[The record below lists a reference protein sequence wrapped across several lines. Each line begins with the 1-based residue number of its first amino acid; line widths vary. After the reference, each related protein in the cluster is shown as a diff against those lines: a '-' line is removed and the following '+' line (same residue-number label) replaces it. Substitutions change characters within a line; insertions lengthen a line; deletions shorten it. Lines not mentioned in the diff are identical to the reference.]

1 MDERVYARY
10 MSNLSYFIDK
20 LEEKKT
26 SKYHLPIALSYLK
39 LEKYEEAVA
48 VCNTALELFPSHCPT
63 KTLLAEGNIYL
74 GELDLAKEILF
85 EVISEDE
92 DNYKALKLLAFTMR
106 QLNNNDGAIKYYKA
120 AYFLAPED
128 EELLE
133 SLNDLGEG
141 IDLDQ
146 ILATKNK
153 NPKKETHNVEGATSF
168 SDISQSIKN
177 AELMIEDL
185 AKDIEGNET
194 QFDEDYIDKFIDT
207 SLTQL
212 EEASKKTTSKKQP
225 VEELPST
232 SLYVESEQE
241 IRENLTI
248 NLTTPKNATDRID
261 MQQINAYEEKLIDN
275 AATDELNDL
284 LGTNIDDEA
293 NDTETNNINTENI
306 SSEITDFDITD
317 RDSLDENIIDEKLI
331 TEDELSALLSVVDTT
346 SFDDDQQDNN
356 NTDNSNHH
364 MQNKKPS
371 PESELAS
378 LLEAVDDTTSMKDNS
393 DILGL
398 ADDLEEITRSREPLQ
413 LDDDLFLDN
422 RTGNILVNLYDI
434 QNDNQTEDYTN
445 FRSDIGD
452 QDNYR
457 DNNNDD
463 DENQF
468 LSSNEDHSNQPLSI
482 DLGEESPFH
491 QEDIFSEI
499 LSSVNTDIDTFGAD
513 KDKIDASTDKIED
526 GFTSTTLLDTTDN
539 SDEEFENDDELNA
552 LNNIQK
558 FKYDIDQSENEDLFN
573 IDNIISQ
580 EELDTT
586 IPDEITHINDDES
599 IADIKESSINEQYDI
614 ADIDDDTIN
623 SQDDAINTNTE
634 FDITDADIN
643 DDTFNSQNDTIN
655 TNTEFDITD
664 ADINDDTL
672 NSQDDAINTNTEFD
686 ITDADINDDT
696 FNSQDDAINTN
707 TEFDITDA
715 DINDDT
721 FNSQNDSINHRYDI
735 GTSLGME
742 EAINPESDQ
751 VDLTNNQTNIIDT
764 PISPEISLSNSKK
777 IKNQKMID
785 KLEKRL
791 EEIQKNK

>member
-48 VCNTALELFPSHCPT
+48 VCNAALLIFPSHCPT
-63 KTLLAEGNIYL
+63 KTLLAEGNINL

-133 SLNDLGEG
+133 SLNDLGES

-146 ILATKNK
+146 ILAMKNK
-153 NPKKETHNVEGATSF
+153 NPKKETHNVEGATNF

-185 AKDIEGNET
+185 AKDIEGNESK
-194 QFDEDYIDKFIDT
+194 FDEDYIDNFIDT

-212 EEASKKTTSKKQP
+212 EEVSKNIVYKKQD
-225 VEELPST
+225 VEQLPST

-241 IRENLTI
+241 VKENLTI

-261 MQQINAYEEKLIDN
+261 MKQIDAYEEKISENNLS
-275 AATDELNDL
+275 DELDDL
-284 LGTNIDDEA
+284 LETNIEDLDSTNID
-293 NDTETNNINTENI
+293 TNTLNSDDIN
-306 SSEITDFDITD
+306 SEITDFNITD
-317 RDSLDENIIDEKLI
+317 TDTNDDEENIPDEKLI
-331 TEDELSALLSVVDTT
+331 SEDEYKALLSVVDTT
-346 SFDDDQQDNN
+346 SFDDNEQQNY
-356 NTDNSNHH
+356 NTENSSANR
-364 MQNKKPS
+364 NDKKNS

-378 LLEAVDDTTSMKDNS
+378 LLEAVDDTTSMKDSS

-434 QNDNQTEDYTN
+434 QNDNQAEDYTH
-445 FRSDIGD
+445 FRSTID
-452 QDNYR
+452 DN
-457 DNNNDD
+457 DNID
-463 DENQF
+463 DEY
-468 LSSNEDHSNQPLSI
+468 LPSNEDTSHQAISI
-482 DLGEESPFH
+482 DLGEESPFY

-513 KDKIDASTDKIED
+513 KDKIDASAYKFED
-526 GFTSTTLLDTTDN
+526 SSTPDN
-539 SDEEFENDDELNA
+539 FSTNIDESDENSGSDAELNA

-558 FKYDIDQSENEDLFN
+558 FKYNIEKSENEDLFN
-573 IDNIISQ
+573 IDNIITQ

-586 IPDEITHINDDES
+586 I
-599 IADIKESSINEQYDI
+599 A
-614 ADIDDDTIN
+614 DDTIDFN
-623 SQDDAINTNTE
+623 DENIQEHPTNEHYDISNVDDEIVTIQD
-634 FDITDADIN
+634 DITDTDIDLSDTEVNLN
-643 DDTFNSQNDTIN
+643 DTDIDLGDTEVNLNDTGVNENISSTQNDTIN
-655 TNTEFDITD
+655 H
-664 ADINDDTL
+664 
-672 NSQDDAINTNTEFD
+672 Q
-686 ITDADINDDT
+686 
-696 FNSQDDAINTN
+696 
-707 TEFDITDA
+707 
-715 DINDDT
+715 
-721 FNSQNDSINHRYDI
+721 YDI
-735 GTSLGME
+735 GTTLGIDE
-742 EAINPESDQ
+742 KIDINDTAI
-751 VDLTNNQTNIIDT
+751 L
-764 PISPEISLSNSKK
+764 PEISQLDEKK
-777 IKNQKMID
+777 IKNQKLIS